1 MEVDLRT
8 LHLRALEPA
17 DIDFL
22 YHLENDQSLWRVS
35 NTLLPFSK
43 HTLDNYISNAHLDI
57 FSVKQQR
64 FVLSDH
70 QNTPLGLVDLYDFDP
85 IHHRAG
91 VGIVIDAKYRGQG
104 MAKSG
109 LKLIEKIAF
118 VNLQMH
124 QLYVGVGEENEISL
138 QLFLASGY
146 RQVGVKEDWIYYN
159 NQYHN
164 EVVLQKIAHV

>member
-1 MEVDLRT
+1 
-8 LHLRALEPA
+8 
-17 DIDFL
+17 
-22 YHLENDQSLWRVS
+22 
-35 NTLLPFSK
+35 
-43 HTLDNYISNAHLDI
+43 
-57 FSVKQQR
+57 
-64 FVLSDH
+64 
-70 QNTPLGLVDLYDFDP
+70 
-85 IHHRAG
+85 
-91 VGIVIDAKYRGQG
+91 

-118 VNLQMH
+118 VNLQLH
-124 QLYVGVGEENEISL
+124 QLYIGVGEGNEISL